1 MYNNFGMTRRA
12 LLGISVA
19 LAGTL
24 GLPGRSWALTAVGA
38 ERLVSGLVRELMS
51 LINLGFPESRMF
63 QEFEALL
70 DRYADMPII
79 AQSVLGPAWR
89 TASAMQRRNFTNVLG
104 SYIARKYGRQFRD
117 LIGVSIEVTGAR
129 AIRNFF
135 EVTSVIRMQGEAPYD
150 LIWLV
155 SEGSGQ
161 PRVFNIIVAGVNLR
175 TTEAEEVGA
184 ILDRNRGN
192 IDAMI
197 DELRTMG

>member
-1 MYNNFGMTRRA
+1 MLNDFGLTRRA
-12 LLGISVA
+12 FLGFSAA
-19 LAGTL
+19 LAGAAAM
-24 GLPGRSWALTAVGA
+24 PGRLWALTVDGA
-38 ERLVSGLVRELMS
+38 ERLVSGLVEELMV
-51 LINLGFPESRMF
+51 LINLGRPENRMF
-63 QEFEALL
+63 QEFEGLL

-89 TASAMQRRNFTNVLG
+89 TASATQRRNFTDVFG
-104 SYIARKYGRQFRD
+104 SYISRKYGRQFRD
-117 LIGVSIEVTGAR
+117 LIGGRIDVTGAR

-135 EVTSVIRMQGEAPYD
+135 EVTSVISLQGEAPYD

-155 SEGSGQ
+155 SDGSGQ
-161 PRVFNIIVAGVNLR
+161 PRVFNLIVAGVNLR

>member
-24 GLPGRSWALTAVGA
+24 GLPGRSWALNAVGA

-104 SYIARKYGRQFRD
+104 SYIARKYGRQFRG
-117 LIGVSIEVTGAR
+117 LIGVSIDVTGAR

>member
-89 TASAMQRRNFTNVLG
+89 TASSMQRRNFTNVLG

-117 LIGVSIEVTGAR
+117 LIGVSIDVTGAR

>member
-117 LIGVSIEVTGAR
+117 LIGVSIDVTGAR

-197 DELRTMG
+197 DELRTMC

>member
-1 MYNNFGMTRRA
+1 MLNDFGLTRRA
-12 LLGISVA
+12 FLGFSAA
-19 LAGTL
+19 LAGAAAM
-24 GLPGRSWALTAVGA
+24 PGRLCALTVDGA
-38 ERLVSGLVRELMS
+38 ERLVSGLVEELMV
-51 LINLGFPESRMF
+51 LINLGRPENRMF
-63 QEFEALL
+63 QEFEGLL

-89 TASAMQRRNFTNVLG
+89 TASATQRRNFTDVFG
-104 SYIARKYGRQFRD
+104 TYISRKYGRQFRD
-117 LIGVSIEVTGAR
+117 LIGGSIDVTGAR

-135 EVTSVIRMQGEAPYD
+135 EVTSVISLQGEAPYD

-155 SEGSGQ
+155 SDGSGQ
-161 PRVFNIIVAGVNLR
+161 PRVFNLIVAGVNLR

>member
-24 GLPGRSWALTAVGA
+24 GHPGRSWALTAVGA

-89 TASAMQRRNFTNVLG
+89 TASSMQRRNFTNVLG

-117 LIGVSIEVTGAR
+117 LIGLSIDVTGAR

-197 DELRTMG
+197 EALRTMG